1 MTAVGVVQHGGG
13 ASISVGVSLSGG
25 WRREKVPR
33 KSNGY
38 VVGHNFKIEEFSA
51 QNLCHIHKNSQRTN
65 AATNPLTRA
74 LIPTVAL
81 AVNQIKY

>member
-38 VVGHNFKIEEFSA
+38 VVGHNFKIEEYFP
-51 QNLCHIHKNSQRTN
+51 QNLF
-65 AATNPLTRA
+65 
-74 LIPTVAL
+74 TV
-81 AVNQIKY
+81 VIIKSNQIV